1 MASFQNTNHALLY
14 QPWPVWYHYFLGLSH
29 EGTKGQE
36 MLQQG
41 SQGCWTSLSLQSPGE
56 SAGWMKTY
64 FFKICNEIGGLRYS
78 SCSSLVSLAMFW
90 HVWDLKCFCSAGCGR
105 DWLRFSLGR
114 DRGTGKFDFQVDPI
128 WSGGR
133 WKTFRMPLISLMV
146 STAMKRVK
154 FHGVPLHA
162 SLTPPCLALFLFFN
176 GLFFNSWQLGTQGWN
191 DRWFLHVLIHHS
203 SDSKV
208 RTNLGFID
216 KEVFSQHL
224 IKKFFPSTCKD
235 VELVAAW
242 WEPRLRCAGGFH
254 QLCVILI
261 LIFIYFEIDMYL
273 YMHMHMYM
281 YMVYVKVIYGH
292 NCLATFLL
300 M

>member
-14 QPWPVWYHYFLGLSH
+14 QPWPVWYHYLLGLSH

-154 FHGVPLHA
+154 FHDGVPLHA

-224 IKKFFPSTCKD
+224 RVHLRTKPCKQ
-235 VELVAAW
+235 
-242 WEPRLRCAGGFH
+242 RRQRCGACRCMVRATTP
-254 QLCVILI
+254 LCRWISPAVCD
-261 LIFIYFEIDMYL
+261 IDIDIHLFWDWYVPV
-273 YMHMHMYM
+273 YAYA
-281 YMVYVKVIYGH
+281 YVYVYG
-292 NCLATFLL
+292 LRKRDLWQ
-300 M
+300 